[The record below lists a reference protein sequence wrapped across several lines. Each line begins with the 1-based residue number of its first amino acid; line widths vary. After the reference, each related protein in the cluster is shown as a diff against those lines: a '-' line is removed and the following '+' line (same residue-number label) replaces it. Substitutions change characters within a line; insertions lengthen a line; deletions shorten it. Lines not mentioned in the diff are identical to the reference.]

1 MKETTLKGI
10 SVSEGIALGSICVY
24 RTELDD
30 VSTYTIDRANI
41 SAELDRY
48 FSSLNEVSM
57 QFMAKQNRISRHIGT
72 KQAEIYDA
80 YRLILED
87 PVFQEEIPQEIQE
100 KHVNAE
106 TIIQKKLLFL
116 EKQFEGIEDVYLRE
130 RIFDIRGVSRRMIYN
145 LMQKDSHCDFDRY
158 TDNILVAREL
168 TPVDSIYFQ
177 HKHLKGIATEYGGKT
192 SHAAILAHSLE
203 IAAVVGVKGLMRSLK
218 TADRAI
224 LDGFAGEVILNP
236 TSQTIKK
243 YRKEMAHWEEQKRQF
258 QSAIDVPVPEISG
271 RKIRLLCNINDEY
284 EIGLAH
290 KYHAEGVGLFRTEM
304 PFIAKERLLTEEEQY
319 QIFKNVLSSFPDQDV
334 VIRLLDMGG
343 DKFLPFREEAHELN
357 PFLGWR
363 SIRILLSDKKLF
375 TNQLRALYRAASFG
389 NLKIMIPMVS
399 SMEDILAIKRVIKKV
414 KKDLNYSGPDVPLG
428 IMVEI
433 PSAAIEIEK
442 LLREVDFASIGT
454 NDLIQYTLAVDRNNE
469 KVAGYYQPLNGAVLY
484 MIKSVADAGLKLNKE
499 VSICG
504 EMAGDPMYIPL
515 LLALGLRNLSMHP
528 GAIPRAKNLIIK
540 TPDKIVEHLSKN
552 YGRFKTIK
560 ELSAYLSSNL
570 KQIEDNE

>member
-1 MKETTLKGI
+1 MRETRLKGI
-10 SVSEGIALGSICVY
+10 SVSEGIALGSICIY

-30 VSTYTIDRANI
+30 VQTYSVDRAHI

-48 FSSLNEVSM
+48 FSALNEVSM
-57 QFMAKQNRISRHIGT
+57 QFMAKQNRISRHIGA

-87 PVFQEEIPQEIQE
+87 PVFQEEIPQEIRD

-106 TIIQKKLLFL
+106 TVIQQKLLFF

-130 RIFDIRGVSRRMIYN
+130 RVFDIRGVSRRLIYN
-145 LMQKDSHCDFDRY
+145 LMQKDSHCDFNRY
-158 TDNILVAREL
+158 EDNILVAREL

-177 HKHLKGIATEYGGKT
+177 HRHLKGIATEFGGKT

-203 IAAVVGVKGLMRSLK
+203 IAAVVGVKNLMRSLRNSQ
-218 TADRAI
+218 RAI
-224 LDGFAGEVILNP
+224 IDGFEGEIILNP
-236 TSQTIKK
+236 DVGTVKK
-243 YRKEMAHWEEQKRQF
+243 YRKEMKHWENQRQQF
-258 QSAIDVPVPEISG
+258 QNSIEIPVPKITG
-271 RKIRLLCNINDEY
+271 RQVRLLANINDEY
-284 EIGLAH
+284 EIDLAH
-290 KYHAEGVGLFRTEM
+290 KYHAEGIGLFRTEM
-304 PFIAKERLLTEEEQY
+304 PFIAKERLLTEEEQFEIY
-319 QIFKNVLSSFPDQDV
+319 KKVLSSFPDQQV

-363 SIRILLSDKKLF
+363 SIRILLSDKNLF
-375 TNQLRALYRAASFG
+375 GNQLRALYRAAKFG
-389 NLKIMIPMVS
+389 NLKILIPMVS
-399 SMEDILAIKRVIKKV
+399 SIEDILAIKRVIKKI
-414 KKDLNYSGPDVPLG
+414 KKELNYSGPDVPIG
-428 IMVEI
+428 IMVEV

-469 KVAGYYQPLNGAVLY
+469 KVASYYQPLNGAVLC
-484 MIKSVADAGLKLNKE
+484 MIKRVADAGLNLKKDI
-499 VSICG
+499 SICG
-504 EMAGDPMYIPL
+504 EMAGDPIYIPL

-540 TPDKIVEHLSKN
+540 TPDKIVEHLIKN
-552 YGRFKTIK
+552 YEKFKTTK
-560 ELSAYLSSNL
+560 ELSKYLSSNL
-570 KQIEDNE
+570 RQIEENV